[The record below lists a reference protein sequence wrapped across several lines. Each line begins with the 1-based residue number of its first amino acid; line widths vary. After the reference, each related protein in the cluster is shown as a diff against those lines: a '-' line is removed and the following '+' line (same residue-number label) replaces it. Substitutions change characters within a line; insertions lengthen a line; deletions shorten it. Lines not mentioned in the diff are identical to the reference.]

1 MCELVVLAA
10 TSIFE
15 ISYRSEYVGLLVLH
29 LLLIL
34 IETLVHCQNVV
45 RLSLF
50 YTCYLGIC
58 PSKLANLVPLPYSYW
73 RSCIVIIE
81 CIFFLSFLDVI
92 RVFMS
97 IEYFL
102 TQ

>member
-1 MCELVVLAA
+1 MCELVVLAG
-10 TSIFE
+10 TWIFE
-15 ISYRSEYVGLLVLH
+15 ISNRSEYVGLLVLQ

-50 YTCYLGIC
+50 YRCYLVIS
-58 PSKLANLVPLPYSYW
+58 PSKLANLVPLLYSYW
-73 RSCIVIIE
+73 RSCIVTIE